1 MITIHLDN
9 LKFYAYHGVLDE
21 EKIIGNEYEVNAE
34 IKYHEEE
41 AQITSLS
48 ATVNYA
54 DIFLIIQK
62 RMQLPSQL
70 LETIVMDI
78 GNEIHQ
84 KYDHLQSI
92 HIFLKKLYPPIE
104 NIQGAVGVSWNKEF

>member
-1 MITIHLDN
+1 MITIHLHN
-9 LKFYAYHGVLDE
+9 LKFYAYHGVLEE

-34 IKYHEEE
+34 IKYHEEQV
-41 AQITSLS
+41 QITSLS
-48 ATVNYA
+48 QTVNYA

-62 RMQLPSQL
+62 RMQISAQL

-92 HIFLKKLYPPIE
+92 HISLKKLYPPIE
-104 NIQGAVGVSWNKEF
+104 NIQGTVGVSWYKEF